1 MPAGDWREISLR
13 RDEVGMFGRNS
24 RAAGRRTLITG
35 VAAATDYEPGNAIT
49 VLCRTGRHAV
59 DGAGPHGLD
68 SARFGEPLLRKIP
81 FLLLLAPTV
90 LFADEVFL
98 KGAGSISGQIVE
110 QTATMVT
117 INIGGGTMGVPM
129 ANVDHIVKARCPLDD
144 YDDRAK
150 KLGPQDADGWRQL
163 GRWATQQGLSAQAT
177 QAYQHLLTLVP
188 NDPEAEEALG
198 FVLVNGQWMTE
209 EESYRARGYVQ
220 YDGEWMTP
228 AQAQTQQQNDAAQQA
243 RQDADKAAFD
253 AETAKM
259 QADAQAAKAAEKAA
273 DEQRRADEEATWGQP
288 LYWGGYGY
296 GVTSWPSTAVV
307 TRPPVV
313 RTP

>member
-1 MPAGDWREISLR
+1 M
-13 RDEVGMFGRNS
+13 
-24 RAAGRRTLITG
+24 
-35 VAAATDYEPGNAIT
+35 
-49 VLCRTGRHAV
+49 
-59 DGAGPHGLD
+59 
-68 SARFGEPLLRKIP
+68 RKTP
-81 FLLLLAPTV
+81 FLLLLVPTV
-90 LFADEVFL
+90 LLADEVFL

-110 QTATMVT
+110 QTDTMVT

-150 KLGPQDADGWRQL
+150 KLGAQDAGGWRALAQ
-163 GRWATQQGLSAQAT
+163 WATQQGLSAQAT

-198 FVLVNGQWMTE
+198 FVLLNGQWVTE

-220 YDGEWMTP
+220 YDGEWMTTAE
-228 AQAQTQQQNDAAQQA
+228 AQMHQQNAAAEQAREDAAQNA
-243 RQDADKAAFD
+243 RD

-259 QADAQAAKAAEKAA
+259 LADARAATAAEKAA
-273 DEQRRADEEATWGQP
+273 DEQQRAAEEASWSQP
-288 LYWGGYGY
+288 VYWGGWGY
-296 GVTSWPSTAVV
+296 GVNTWPSTTVV
-307 TRPPVV
+307 TRPPAV

>member
-1 MPAGDWREISLR
+1 M
-13 RDEVGMFGRNS
+13 
-24 RAAGRRTLITG
+24 
-35 VAAATDYEPGNAIT
+35 
-49 VLCRTGRHAV
+49 
-59 DGAGPHGLD
+59 
-68 SARFGEPLLRKIP
+68 RKSP
-81 FLLLLAPTV
+81 FLLLLVPTV
-90 LFADEVFL
+90 LLADEVFL

-110 QTATMVT
+110 QTDTTVT

-150 KLGPQDADGWRQL
+150 KLGAQDAGGWRALAQ
-163 GRWATQQGLSAQAT
+163 WATQQGLSAQAT

-198 FVLVNGQWMTE
+198 FVLLNGQWVTE

-220 YDGEWMTP
+220 YDGEWMTTAE
-228 AQAQTQQQNDAAQQA
+228 AQMHQQNAAAEQA
-243 RQDADKAAFD
+243 RQDAARDARD

-259 QADAQAAKAAEKAA
+259 LADARAATAAEKAA
-273 DEQRRADEEATWGQP
+273 DEQQRAAEEASWSQP
-288 LYWGGYGY
+288 VYWGGWGY
-296 GVTSWPSTAVV
+296 GVNTWPSTTVA

-313 RTP
+313 HTP